1 MYEVRVVGGEEFC
14 SFKGAWLVQ
23 VWGGRANEGS

>member
-14 SFKGAWLVQ
+14 CFKDAWLV
-23 VWGGRANEGS
+23 